1 MVWRRALIWSR
12 RVVSGTRFSNAKA
25 AWFRN
30 VSVSGSGALRRAR
43 LAAESL
49 SRVASRSARANT
61 KLLIYGLFQKGR
73 VLAQDGEAIPLLLEA
88 RDLFSGGHLLD
99 RHAKL
104 DRDRLERFNRRP
116 VDVRLARLAQ
126 TPIAHR
132 DAVAFD
138 IGLERSGA
146 AIHSRRLYDLWDETA
161 FRAGHVGARIVS
173 LFGPRLH
180 ARRTT
185 HDGRHSYVITNNLS
199 R

>member
-1 MVWRRALIWSR
+1 MI
-12 RVVSGTRFSNAKA
+12 AKCVLP
-25 AWFRN
+25 F
-30 VSVSGSGALRRAR
+30 G
-43 LAAESL
+43 
-49 SRVASRSARANT
+49 SRVTAIQGSDPASSRSTRS
-61 KLLIYGLFQKGR
+61 FFR
-73 VLAQDGEAIPLLLEA
+73 EE
-88 RDLFSGGHLLD
+88 HLLD